1 MWLKFKIPI
10 ETDVKPIKFE
20 LWLPIENANESDI
33 GTPESGDQDSNDLN
47 AKVLLQRSIS
57 GKRAHSV
64 INCNYLIPLT
74 LNVILPDAYPSEV
87 KPHYIISSIWLNEQQ
102 LNSLSLK
109 LDEIWNENF
118 NMPVLYTW
126 CEWLQHNLINHLD
139 LFESPNKIIVT
150 PVSFELDNEINSSE
164 NAKHI
169 VNYERINCLFE
180 DSQEMFFQLFRY
192 FDRYLF

>member
-10 ETDVKPIKFE
+10 ETEVKPIKFE

-33 GTPESGDQDSNDLN
+33 GTPESGDQDSSDLN

-74 LNVILPDAYPSEV
+74 LNVVLPDAYPSEV

-102 LNSLSLK
+102 LYSLSLK

-126 CEWLQHNLINHLD
+126 CEWLQYNLINHLD
-139 LFESPNKIIVT
+139 LLQTLMTKNDHPIYI
-150 PVSFELDNEINSSE
+150 
-164 NAKHI
+164 
-169 VNYERINCLFE
+169 
-180 DSQEMFFQLFRY
+180 RY
-192 FDRYLF
+192 YQASNGLSNVPFHARKQFYKAHQHSLLH